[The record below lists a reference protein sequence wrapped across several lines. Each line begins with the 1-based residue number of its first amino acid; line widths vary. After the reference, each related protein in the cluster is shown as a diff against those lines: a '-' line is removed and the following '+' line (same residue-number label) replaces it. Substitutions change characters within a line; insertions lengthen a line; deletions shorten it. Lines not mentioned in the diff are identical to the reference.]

1 MGDHLKNVAFLQSKP
16 KVLVWEIPERFIS
29 ISITEERDWL
39 KKIDL
44 SQ

>member
-1 MGDHLKNVAFLQSKP
+1 MGDYLKNDAFLQSKP
-16 KVLVWEIPERFIS
+16 KVLVSEIPERFLS

-39 KKIDL
+39 KKIGL